1 MAFFCEAMQQTVPH
15 RSFEFVKIHQQPNPL
30 IVDWFSMNLN
40 LAHCRLPFS
49 INQLALGLMLIITAG
64 NANWVMGQTDK
75 VHESENAIGQFAIH
89 PELDV
94 ELFASEPMMANPTN
108 IDIDH
113 LGRVWVCEVIN
124 YRQFRNGDSKPR
136 EEGDRILILE
146 DTDGD
151 AKADSQTVFYQGRDI
166 DSVHGICILGDRVLV
181 SANDSVFYLI
191 DSDGDSKADRKE
203 VLFTGIG
210 GTQHDHGIHA
220 FVFGPDGKLYFNF
233 GNSGRQ
239 IKDKDGKQIIDKAGN
254 PVIANSRPYN
264 QGMIF
269 RCNLDGSDFE
279 TLAWNFR
286 NNWEVCIDSFG
297 SLWQSDNDDDGNR
310 ATRIN
315 FVMPFGNYGYTDQKT
330 GAGWRTQRTGMHPD
344 VPTRHW
350 YQNDPGIVPN
360 LLITGAG
367 SPTGICV
374 YEGDSLPQVFQN
386 QMIHCDAGP
395 NIVRAYPVEVSG
407 AGYSAS
413 IVNMID
419 GAEKNRWFRPSDV
432 CVAPDGSLI
441 VADWYDPG
449 VGGHRMQDVQ
459 RGRLFRVTA
468 KNAGAKYKSPA
479 VDFSTPESSAQALC
493 SPNLATRYLAWKALQ
508 DFGIRSV
515 AALETLWGQDNPRYR
530 ARALWALGKL
540 NIPKTQKLKYIE
552 SGLSDSNVDLQ
563 ITAIRL
569 AVLLQGQIAF
579 SDICDDINFKNASPA
594 LMRAVLIGMRQ
605 WMLDPS
611 PQEAERLVETWATIA
626 SMYRSPDRW
635 FLEAL
640 GIAAENHWDVC
651 LTKWRAN
658 SSGDPTASKEMR
670 DVLWRSR
677 GKTTMAE
684 LGEIIKHPSTS
695 ADQAKRYFRAIDFLN
710 SDDKSSVLAE
720 IAFGNADYENEKSNV
735 VLIESA
741 NRLTLDSLDENQVKK
756 LNQFI
761 EQKRGTPEF
770 ISLIRRFSV
779 KQFYADVLKISA
791 DSSNPQLA
799 ADAMKLLLD
808 KKQDTRVK
816 DLILHSPPE
825 TQQSLCDA
833 LANSRTKAGETILT
847 GIAKQRFFDLSLRNY
862 AIRKMGES
870 QSGAQTVL
878 AWITKKEKIDPGT
891 LPAIQATLHSA
902 RWNDI
907 RQKANELFP
916 IAATKN
922 SQPLPSMDQL
932 SKRKGDAARGQL
944 VFENAGT
951 CAKCHIVNG
960 KGIEVGPDLSEIGNK
975 LSKLALYESILFP
988 SAGIS
993 HNYENWMI
1001 QKSDGRSITGVLLGE
1016 TDLEIQIKDDKGIQ
1030 HNIPVD
1036 EVDARKRQQISL
1048 MPADLH
1054 KELTTDELVDLVE
1067 YLSTL
1072 KKKKTN

>member
-1 MAFFCEAMQQTVPH
+1 MNPYPPQPSI
-15 RSFEFVKIHQQPNPL
+15 SFL
-30 IVDWFSMNLN
+30 LT
-40 LAHCRLPFS
+40 RLF
-49 INQLALGLMLIITAG
+49 LGLMLIITVG
-64 NANWVMGQTDK
+64 NLSVALGQTDK
-75 VHESENAIGQFAIH
+75 VHVSENAISQFAIH

-94 ELFASEPMMANPTN
+94 ELFASEPMLANPTN

-136 EEGDRILILE
+136 EKGDRILILE

-151 AKADSQTVFYQGRDI
+151 ARADSQKVFYQGRDI
-166 DSVHGICILGDRVLV
+166 DSVHGICVLGDRVLV

-203 VLFTGIG
+203 VLFTGIS

-239 IKDKDGKQIIDKAGN
+239 IKDKAGNQIIDKAGN

-374 YEGDSLPQVFQN
+374 YEGDSLPPVFQN

-468 KNAGAKYKSPA
+468 KNAGGKYQSPA
-479 VDFSTPESSAQALC
+479 VDFSTPELSAQALG

-508 DFGIRSV
+508 EFGSKSV
-515 AALETLWGQDNPRYR
+515 SALEALWSQDNPRHR
-530 ARALWALGKL
+530 ARALWALGNL
-540 NIPKTQKLKYIE
+540 NIPKTQKIKYIKN
-552 SGLSDSNVDLQ
+552 GLGDANPDLQ
-563 ITAIRL
+563 ITAIRM
-569 AVLLQGQIAF
+569 AVLLQDQIAY
-579 SDICDDINFKNASPA
+579 SDIYDDIDFENANPA
-594 LMRAVLIGMRQ
+594 LLRAILVGMRQ
-605 WMLDPS
+605 WMLDPT
-611 PQEAERLVETWATIA
+611 PKEADELVETWATIA

-640 GIAAENHWDVC
+640 GIAAENHWDAC
-651 LTKWRAN
+651 LAKWRAN
-658 SSGDPTASKEMR
+658 FSGDPMASTEMK
-670 DVLWRSR
+670 DILWRSR
-677 GKTTMAE
+677 GKSTVAE
-684 LGEIIKHPSTS
+684 LGGIIKHPSTT
-695 ADQAKRYFRAIDFLN
+695 ADQTKRYFRALDFLN
-710 SDDKSSVLAE
+710 SDDKANVLAE
-720 IAFGNADYENEKSNV
+720 IAFSDVDYEIDKSNV
-735 VLIESA
+735 VLMESA
-741 NRLTLDSLDENQVKK
+741 NRLTVESLNKNQLKK
-756 LNQFI
+756 LNQLM
-761 EQKRGTPEF
+761 EQKRGTPDF
-770 ISLIRRFSV
+770 ISLVNRFSV
-779 KQFYADVLKISA
+779 EQFYSDVLKISA

-799 ADAMKLLLD
+799 ADAMKLLLN
-808 KKQDTRVK
+808 KKQGTQVK
-816 DLILHSPPE
+816 DLILRSSPE
-825 TQQSLCDA
+825 TQQNLCDA
-833 LANSRTKAGETILT
+833 LANSGTNPGGAILN
-847 GIAKQRFFDLSLRNY
+847 GIAKQSSLELPLRNY
-862 AIRKMGES
+862 AIKKMGES
-870 QSGAQTVL
+870 QSGARTVL
-878 AWITKKEKIDPGT
+878 SWITKKEKIDPGT
-891 LPAIQATLHSA
+891 LPAIQATLHGA

-922 SQPLPSMDQL
+922 SKPLPSMDQL
-932 SKRKGDAARGQL
+932 SKRKGDAAKGKL

-951 CAKCHIVNG
+951 CAKCHLVNG

-975 LSKLALYESILFP
+975 LSKTALYESILFP

-1016 TDLEIQIKDDKGIQ
+1016 TDAEIQIKDDKGIQ
-1030 HNIPVD
+1030 HNISVD
-1036 EVDARKRQQISL
+1036 EIDARKRQQVSL

-1054 KELTTDELVDLVE
+1054 KELTTGELVDLVE

-1072 KKKKTN
+1072 KKKKN

>member
-1 MAFFCEAMQQTVPH
+1 MNPYPPQPSK
-15 RSFEFVKIHQQPNPL
+15 SFL
-30 IVDWFSMNLN
+30 LN
-40 LAHCRLPFS
+40 RLS
-49 INQLALGLMLIITAG
+49 LGLMLILTVG
-64 NANWVMGQTDK
+64 NLSVALGQADK
-75 VHESENAIGQFAIH
+75 VHESENAISQFGIH

-136 EEGDRILILE
+136 EKGDRILILE

-151 AKADSQTVFYQGRDI
+151 AKADSQKVFYQGRDI
-166 DSVHGICILGDRVLV
+166 DSVHGICVLGDRVLV

-239 IKDKDGKQIIDKAGN
+239 IKDKAGKQIIDKAGN

-315 FVMPFGNYGYTDQKT
+315 FVMPFGNYGYTDQRT

-374 YEGDSLPQVFQN
+374 YEGDSLPPVFQN

-395 NIVRAYPVEVSG
+395 NIVRAYPVKVSG

-413 IVNMID
+413 IVNMMD

-468 KNAGAKYKSPA
+468 KNAGGKYQSPA
-479 VDFSTPESSAQALC
+479 VDFSTPELSAQALG

-508 DFGIRSV
+508 GFGSKSV
-515 AALETLWGQDNPRYR
+515 PALEALWSKGNPRHR
-530 ARALWALGKL
+530 ARALWALGNL
-540 NIPKTQKLKYIE
+540 NIPKTQKIKYIKN
-552 SGLSDSNVDLQ
+552 GLSDANPDLQ
-563 ITAIRL
+563 ITAIRM
-569 AVLLQGQIAF
+569 AVLLQDQVAY
-579 SDICDDINFKNASPA
+579 SDIYDDIDFENANPA
-594 LMRAVLIGMRQ
+594 LLRAILVGMRQ
-605 WMLDPS
+605 WMLDPT
-611 PQEAERLVETWATIA
+611 PKEADQLVETWATIA

-640 GIAAENHWDVC
+640 GIAAENHWDAC
-651 LTKWRAN
+651 LAKWRAN
-658 SSGDPTASKEMR
+658 FSGDPMASTEMK
-670 DVLWRSR
+670 DILWRSR
-677 GKTTMAE
+677 GKSTVAE
-684 LGEIIKHPSTS
+684 LGGIIKHPSTT
-695 ADQAKRYFRAIDFLN
+695 ADQTKRYFRALDFLN
-710 SDDKSSVLAE
+710 SDDKANVLAE
-720 IAFGNADYENEKSNV
+720 IAFSDVDYEIDKSNV
-735 VLIESA
+735 VLMESA
-741 NRLTLDSLDENQVKK
+741 NRLTVDSLNKNQLKK
-756 LNQFI
+756 LNQLI
-761 EQKRGTPEF
+761 EQKRGTPDF
-770 ISLIRRFSV
+770 ISLVNRFSV
-779 KQFYADVLKISA
+779 EQFYSDVLKISA

-799 ADAMKLLLD
+799 ADAMKLLLN
-808 KKQDTRVK
+808 KEQGTQVK
-816 DLILHSPPE
+816 ELILHSSPE
-825 TQQSLCDA
+825 TQQNLCDA
-833 LANSRTKAGETILT
+833 LANSGTNPGGAILN
-847 GIAKQRFFDLSLRNY
+847 GLAKQSSLELPLRNY
-862 AIRKMGES
+862 AIKKMGES
-870 QSGAQTVL
+870 QSGARTVL
-878 AWITKKEKIDPGT
+878 SWITKKEKIDPGT
-891 LPAIQATLHSA
+891 LPAIQATLHGA

-922 SQPLPSMDQL
+922 SKPLPSMDQL
-932 SKRKGDAARGQL
+932 SKRKGDADKGKL
-944 VFENAGT
+944 VFDNAGT
-951 CAKCHIVNG
+951 CAKCHLVNG

-975 LSKLALYESILFP
+975 LSKIALYESILFP

-1016 TDLEIQIKDDKGIQ
+1016 TDAEIQIKDDKGIQ
-1030 HNIPVD
+1030 HNISVD
-1036 EVDARKRQQISL
+1036 EIDARKRQQVSL

-1054 KELTTDELVDLVE
+1054 KELTTGELVDLVE

-1072 KKKKTN
+1072 KKKKN

>member
-1 MAFFCEAMQQTVPH
+1 M
-15 RSFEFVKIHQQPNPL
+15 NPSL
-30 IVDWFSMNLN
+30 LN
-40 LAHCRLPFS
+40 YRLQFTNGGLS
-49 INQLALGLMLIITAG
+49 LGLILFITLG
-64 NANWVMGQTDK
+64 YLSVTFGQTDK
-75 VHESENAIGQFAIH
+75 VHESQNAIEQFDIH

-166 DSVHGICILGDRVLV
+166 DSVHGICVLGDRVLV
-181 SANDSVFYLI
+181 SANDAVFYLI

-203 VLFTGIG
+203 ILFTGIG
-210 GTQHDHGIHA
+210 GKQHDHGIHA

-233 GNSGRQ
+233 GNNGRQ

-330 GAGWRTQRTGMHPD
+330 GAGWKTQRTGMHPD

-350 YQNDPGIVPN
+350 YQNDPGVVPN

-374 YEGDSLPQVFQN
+374 YEGDSLPQIFQN

-413 IVNMID
+413 VVNMID
-419 GAEKNRWFRPSDV
+419 GAQKNQWFRPSDV

-459 RGRLFRVTA
+459 RGRLFRVTT
-468 KNAGAKYKSPA
+468 KGDGGNYKSPP
-479 VDFSTPESSAQALC
+479 VDFSSPASSAQALG

-508 DFGIRSV
+508 EFGSQSIP
-515 AALETLWGQDNPRYR
+515 ALEALWNQDNPRHR
-530 ARALWALGKL
+530 ARALWALGNL
-540 NIPKTQKLKYIE
+540 NIPKTQKIKYIQA
-552 SGLSDSNVDLQ
+552 GLSDPNIDLQ
-563 ITAIRL
+563 ITSIRL
-569 AVLLQGQIAF
+569 AVLLQDQLSY
-579 SDICDDINFKNASPA
+579 SDIRDQIDLENADPA
-594 LMRAVLIGMRQ
+594 LLRAILIAMRQ
-605 WMLDPS
+605 WMLDPQ
-611 PQEAERLVETWATIA
+611 PKEADQLVEMWATIA
-626 SMYRSPDRW
+626 SMYRAPDRW

-640 GIAAENHWDVC
+640 GIAADNHWDAC
-651 LTKWRAN
+651 LAKWQA
-658 SSGDPTASKEMR
+658 SFSGDPMASEEMK
-670 DVLWRSR
+670 DILWRSR
-677 GKTTMAE
+677 GKTSVAA
-684 LGEIIKHPSTS
+684 LGKIIEHPSTT
-695 ADQAKRYFRAIDFLN
+695 AEQTARYFRALDFLT
-710 SDDKSSVLAE
+710 SDDKSNILAE
-720 IAFGNADYENEKSNV
+720 IAFGDRDYEAAKSKV
-735 VLIESA
+735 VLMESA
-741 NRLTLDSLDENQVKK
+741 NRLTLKSLNENQLEK
-756 LNQFI
+756 LNQLI
-761 EQKRGTPEF
+761 EQARGTPEF
-770 ISLIRRFSV
+770 VSLIDRFSA
-779 KQFYADVLKISA
+779 KQFYSDVLKISA

-799 ADAMKLLLD
+799 ADAMKLLLR

-833 LANSRTKAGETILT
+833 LANSGTNEGGVILN

-862 AIRKMGES
+862 AIKKMGES
-870 QSGAQTVL
+870 QSGARTVL
-878 AWITKKEKIDPGT
+878 SWITKKEKIDPGT
-891 LPAIQATLHSA
+891 LPAIQATLHGA

-907 RQKANELFP
+907 RKKANELFP

-922 SQPLPSMDQL
+922 NQPLPSMDQL
-932 SKRKGDAARGQL
+932 NKRKGNTANGQII
-944 VFENAGT
+944 FEQAGT

-1016 TDLEIQIKDDKGIQ
+1016 TATEIQIKDEKGIQ
-1030 HNIPVD
+1030 HIIKSD
-1036 EVDARKRQQISL
+1036 EIDARKRLQISL

-1054 KELTTDELVDLVE
+1054 KELTTEELVDLVK

-1072 KKKKTN
+1072 KKKNN

>member
-1 MAFFCEAMQQTVPH
+1 MNPYPPQPSK
-15 RSFEFVKIHQQPNPL
+15 SFL
-30 IVDWFSMNLN
+30 LN
-40 LAHCRLPFS
+40 RLS
-49 INQLALGLMLIITAG
+49 LGLMLILTVG
-64 NANWVMGQTDK
+64 NLSVALGQADK
-75 VHESENAIGQFAIH
+75 VHESENAISQFGIH

-136 EEGDRILILE
+136 EKGDRILILE

-151 AKADSQTVFYQGRDI
+151 AKADSQKVFYQGRDI
-166 DSVHGICILGDRVLV
+166 DSVHGICVLGDRVLV

-239 IKDKDGKQIIDKAGN
+239 IKDKAGKQIIDKAGN

-315 FVMPFGNYGYTDQKT
+315 FVMPFGNYGYTDQRT

-374 YEGDSLPQVFQN
+374 YEGDSLPPVFQN

-395 NIVRAYPVEVSG
+395 NIVRAYPVKVSG

-413 IVNMID
+413 IVNMMD

-468 KNAGAKYKSPA
+468 KNAGGKYQSPA
-479 VDFSTPESSAQALC
+479 VDFSTPELSAQALG

-508 DFGIRSV
+508 GFGSKSV
-515 AALETLWGQDNPRYR
+515 PALEALWSKGNPRHR
-530 ARALWALGKL
+530 ARALWALGNL
-540 NIPKTQKLKYIE
+540 NIPKTQKIKYIKN
-552 SGLSDSNVDLQ
+552 GLSDANPDLQ
-563 ITAIRL
+563 ITAIRM
-569 AVLLQGQIAF
+569 AVLLQDQVAY
-579 SDICDDINFKNASPA
+579 SDIYDDIDFENANPA
-594 LMRAVLIGMRQ
+594 LLRAILVGMRQ
-605 WMLDPS
+605 WMLDPT
-611 PQEAERLVETWATIA
+611 PKEADQLVETWATIA

-640 GIAAENHWDVC
+640 GIAAENHWDAC
-651 LTKWRAN
+651 LAKWRAN
-658 SSGDPTASKEMR
+658 FSGDPMASTEMK
-670 DVLWRSR
+670 DILWRSR
-677 GKTTMAE
+677 GKSTVAE
-684 LGEIIKHPSTS
+684 LGGIIKHPSTT
-695 ADQAKRYFRAIDFLN
+695 ADQTKRYFRALDFLN
-710 SDDKSSVLAE
+710 SDDKANVLAE
-720 IAFGNADYENEKSNV
+720 IAFSDVDYEIDKSNV
-735 VLIESA
+735 VLMESA
-741 NRLTLDSLDENQVKK
+741 NRLTVESLNKNQLQK
-756 LNQFI
+756 LNQLI
-761 EQKRGTPEF
+761 EQKRGTPDF
-770 ISLIRRFSV
+770 ISLVNRFSV
-779 KQFYADVLKISA
+779 EQFYSDVLKISA

-799 ADAMKLLLD
+799 ADAMKLLLN
-808 KKQDTRVK
+808 KEQGTQVK
-816 DLILHSPPE
+816 ELILHSSPE
-825 TQQSLCDA
+825 TQQNLCDA
-833 LANSRTKAGETILT
+833 LANSGTNPGGAILN
-847 GIAKQRFFDLSLRNY
+847 GLAKQSSLELPLRNY
-862 AIRKMGES
+862 AIKKMGES
-870 QSGAQTVL
+870 QSGARTVL
-878 AWITKKEKIDPGT
+878 SWITKKEKIDPGT
-891 LPAIQATLHSA
+891 LPAIQATLHGA

-922 SQPLPSMDQL
+922 SKPLPSMDQL
-932 SKRKGDAARGQL
+932 SKRKGDAAKGKL
-944 VFENAGT
+944 VFDNAGT
-951 CAKCHIVNG
+951 CAKCHLVNG

-975 LSKLALYESILFP
+975 LSKIALYESILFP

-1016 TDLEIQIKDDKGIQ
+1016 TDAEIQIKDDKGIQ
-1030 HNIPVD
+1030 HNISVD
-1036 EVDARKRQQISL
+1036 EIDARKRQQVSL

-1054 KELTTDELVDLVE
+1054 KELTTGELVDLVE

-1072 KKKKTN
+1072 KKKKN

>member
-1 MAFFCEAMQQTVPH
+1 MNPYPPQLNI
-15 RSFEFVKIHQQPNPL
+15 SFL
-30 IVDWFSMNLN
+30 LN
-40 LAHCRLPFS
+40 RLF
-49 INQLALGLMLIITAG
+49 LGLMLIITVG
-64 NANWVMGQTDK
+64 NLSVALGQTDK
-75 VHESENAIGQFAIH
+75 VHVSENAISQFAIH

-151 AKADSQTVFYQGRDI
+151 AKADSQKVFYQGRDI
-166 DSVHGICILGDRVLV
+166 DSVHGICVLGDRVLV

-203 VLFTGIG
+203 VLFTGIS

-239 IKDKDGKQIIDKAGN
+239 IKDKAGKQIIDKAGN

-269 RCNLDGSDFE
+269 RCNVDGSDFE

-374 YEGDSLPQVFQN
+374 YEGGSLPPVFQN

-468 KNAGAKYKSPA
+468 KNAGGKYKSPA
-479 VDFSTPESSAQALC
+479 VDFSTPELSAQALG

-508 DFGIRSV
+508 GFGSKSV
-515 AALETLWGQDNPRYR
+515 PALEALWSQDNPRHR
-530 ARALWALGKL
+530 ARALWALGNL
-540 NIPKTQKLKYIE
+540 NIPKAQKIQYIKN
-552 SGLSDSNVDLQ
+552 GLGDANPDLQ
-563 ITAIRL
+563 ITAIRM
-569 AVLLQGQIAF
+569 AVLLQDQIAY
-579 SDICDDINFKNASPA
+579 SDIYDDIDFENANPA
-594 LMRAVLIGMRQ
+594 LLRAILVGMRQ
-605 WMLDPS
+605 WMLDPT
-611 PQEAERLVETWATIA
+611 PKEADELVETWATIA

-640 GIAAENHWDVC
+640 GIAAENHWDAC
-651 LTKWRAN
+651 LAKWRAN
-658 SSGDPTASKEMR
+658 FSGDAMASTEMQ
-670 DVLWRSR
+670 DILWRSR
-677 GKTTMAE
+677 GKSTVAE
-684 LGEIIKHPSTS
+684 LGGIIKHPSTT
-695 ADQAKRYFRAIDFLN
+695 ADQTKRYFRALDFLN
-710 SDDKSSVLAE
+710 SDDKANVLAE
-720 IAFGNADYENEKSNV
+720 IAFSDIDYEVDKSNV
-735 VLIESA
+735 VLMESA
-741 NRLTLDSLDENQVKK
+741 NRLTADSLNKNQLKK
-756 LNQFI
+756 LNQLI
-761 EQKRGTPEF
+761 EQKRGTPDF
-770 ISLIRRFSV
+770 ISLVNRFSME
-779 KQFYADVLKISA
+779 QFYSDVLKISA

-799 ADAMKLLLD
+799 ADAMKLLLN
-808 KKQDTRVK
+808 KKQGTQVK
-816 DLILHSPPE
+816 DLILHSSPE
-825 TQQSLCDA
+825 TQQNLCDA
-833 LANSRTKAGETILT
+833 LANSGTNPGGAILN
-847 GIAKQRFFDLSLRNY
+847 GLAKQSSLELPLRNY
-862 AIRKMGES
+862 AIKKMGES
-870 QSGAQTVL
+870 QSGARTVL
-878 AWITKKEKIDPGT
+878 SWIAKKEKIDPGT
-891 LPAIQATLHSA
+891 LPAIQATLHGA

-922 SQPLPSMDQL
+922 SKPLPSMDQL
-932 SKRKGDAARGQL
+932 SKRKGDAAKGKL

-951 CAKCHIVNG
+951 CAKCHLVNG

-975 LSKLALYESILFP
+975 LSKTALYESILFP

-1016 TDLEIQIKDDKGIQ
+1016 TDAEIQIKDDKGIQ

-1036 EVDARKRQQISL
+1036 EIDARKRQQVSL

-1054 KELTTDELVDLVE
+1054 KELTTGELVDLVE

-1072 KKKKTN
+1072 KKKKN

>member
-1 MAFFCEAMQQTVPH
+1 MNPYPPQPSI
-15 RSFEFVKIHQQPNPL
+15 SFL
-30 IVDWFSMNLN
+30 LT
-40 LAHCRLPFS
+40 RLF
-49 INQLALGLMLIITAG
+49 LGLMLIITVG
-64 NANWVMGQTDK
+64 NLSVALGQTDK
-75 VHESENAIGQFAIH
+75 VHVSENAISQFAIH

-151 AKADSQTVFYQGRDI
+151 AKADSQKVFYQGRDI
-166 DSVHGICILGDRVLV
+166 DSVHGICVLGDRVLV

-203 VLFTGIG
+203 VLFTGIS

-239 IKDKDGKQIIDKAGN
+239 IKDKAGKQIIDKAGN

-315 FVMPFGNYGYTDQKT
+315 FVMPFGNYGYTDQRT

-374 YEGDSLPQVFQN
+374 YEGDSLPPVFQN

-468 KNAGAKYKSPA
+468 KNAGGKYQSPA
-479 VDFSTPESSAQALC
+479 VDFSTPELSAQALG

-508 DFGIRSV
+508 EFGSKSV
-515 AALETLWGQDNPRYR
+515 SALEALWSQDNPRHR
-530 ARALWALGKL
+530 ARALWALGNL
-540 NIPKTQKLKYIE
+540 NIPKAQKIKYIKN
-552 SGLSDSNVDLQ
+552 GLGDANPDLQ
-563 ITAIRL
+563 ITAIRM
-569 AVLLQGQIAF
+569 AVLLQDQIAY
-579 SDICDDINFKNASPA
+579 SDIYDDIDFENANPA
-594 LMRAVLIGMRQ
+594 LLRAILVGMRQ
-605 WMLDPS
+605 WMLEPT
-611 PQEAERLVETWATIA
+611 PQEADQLVETWATIA

-640 GIAAENHWDVC
+640 GIAAENHWDAC
-651 LTKWRAN
+651 LAKWRAN
-658 SSGDPTASKEMR
+658 FSGDPMASTEMK
-670 DVLWRSR
+670 DILWRSR
-677 GKTTMAE
+677 GKSTVAE
-684 LGEIIKHPSTS
+684 LGGIIKHPSTT
-695 ADQAKRYFRAIDFLN
+695 ADQTKRYFRALDFLN
-710 SDDKSSVLAE
+710 SDDKANILAE
-720 IAFGNADYENEKSNV
+720 IAFSDVDYEIDKSNV
-735 VLIESA
+735 VLMESA
-741 NRLTLDSLDENQVKK
+741 NRLTVESLNKNQLKK
-756 LNQFI
+756 LNQLI
-761 EQKRGTPEF
+761 EQKRGTPDF
-770 ISLIRRFSV
+770 ISLVNRFSV
-779 KQFYADVLKISA
+779 EQFYSDVLKISA

-799 ADAMKLLLD
+799 ADAMKLLLN
-808 KKQDTRVK
+808 KKQGTQVK
-816 DLILHSPPE
+816 DLILRSSPE
-825 TQQSLCDA
+825 TQQNLCDA
-833 LANSRTKAGETILT
+833 LANSGTNPGGAILN
-847 GIAKQRFFDLSLRNY
+847 GIAKQSSLELPLRNY
-862 AIRKMGES
+862 AIKKMGES
-870 QSGAQTVL
+870 QSGARTVL
-878 AWITKKEKIDPGT
+878 SWITKKEKIDPGT
-891 LPAIQATLHSA
+891 LPAIQATLHGA

-922 SQPLPSMDQL
+922 SKPLPSMDQL
-932 SKRKGDAARGQL
+932 SKRKGDAAKGKL

-951 CAKCHIVNG
+951 CAKCHLVNG

-975 LSKLALYESILFP
+975 LSKTALYESILFP

-1016 TDLEIQIKDDKGIQ
+1016 TDAEIQIKDDKGIQ
-1030 HNIPVD
+1030 HNISVD
-1036 EVDARKRQQISL
+1036 EIDARKRQQVSL

-1054 KELTTDELVDLVE
+1054 KELTTGELVDLVE

-1072 KKKKTN
+1072 KKKKN

>member
-1 MAFFCEAMQQTVPH
+1 MNPYPPQPSI
-15 RSFEFVKIHQQPNPL
+15 SFL
-30 IVDWFSMNLN
+30 LN
-40 LAHCRLPFS
+40 RLS
-49 INQLALGLMLIITAG
+49 LGLMLILTVG
-64 NANWVMGQTDK
+64 NLSVALGQADK
-75 VHESENAIGQFAIH
+75 VHESENAISQFGIH

-136 EEGDRILILE
+136 EKGDRILILE

-151 AKADSQTVFYQGRDI
+151 AKADSQKVFYQGRDI
-166 DSVHGICILGDRVLV
+166 DSVHGICVLGDRVLV

-239 IKDKDGKQIIDKAGN
+239 IKDKAGKQIIDKAGN

-315 FVMPFGNYGYTDQKT
+315 FVMPFGNYGYTDQRT

-374 YEGDSLPQVFQN
+374 YEGDSLPPVFQN

-395 NIVRAYPVEVSG
+395 NIVRAYPVKVSG

-413 IVNMID
+413 IVNMMD

-468 KNAGAKYKSPA
+468 KNAGGKYQSPA
-479 VDFSTPESSAQALC
+479 VDFSTPELSAQALG

-508 DFGIRSV
+508 GFGSKSV
-515 AALETLWGQDNPRYR
+515 PALEALWSKGNPRHR
-530 ARALWALGKL
+530 ARALWALGNL
-540 NIPKTQKLKYIE
+540 NIPKTQKIKYIKN
-552 SGLSDSNVDLQ
+552 GLSDANPDLQ
-563 ITAIRL
+563 ITAIRM
-569 AVLLQGQIAF
+569 AVLLQDQVAY
-579 SDICDDINFKNASPA
+579 SDIYDDIDFENANPA
-594 LMRAVLIGMRQ
+594 LLRAILVGMRQ
-605 WMLDPS
+605 WMLDPT
-611 PQEAERLVETWATIA
+611 PKEADQLVETWATIA

-640 GIAAENHWDVC
+640 GIAAENHWDAC
-651 LTKWRAN
+651 LAKWRAN
-658 SSGDPTASKEMR
+658 FSGDPMASTEMK
-670 DVLWRSR
+670 DILWRSR
-677 GKTTMAE
+677 GKSTVAE
-684 LGEIIKHPSTS
+684 LGGIIKHPSTT
-695 ADQAKRYFRAIDFLN
+695 ADQTKRYFRALDFLN
-710 SDDKSSVLAE
+710 SYDKANVLAE
-720 IAFGNADYENEKSNV
+720 IAFSDVDYEIDKSNV
-735 VLIESA
+735 VLMESA
-741 NRLTLDSLDENQVKK
+741 NRLTVDSLNTNQLKK
-756 LNQFI
+756 LNQLI
-761 EQKRGTPEF
+761 EQKRGTPDF
-770 ISLIRRFSV
+770 ISLVNRFSV
-779 KQFYADVLKISA
+779 EQFYSDVLKISA

-799 ADAMKLLLD
+799 ADAMKLLLN
-808 KKQDTRVK
+808 KEQGTQVK
-816 DLILHSPPE
+816 ELILHSSPE
-825 TQQSLCDA
+825 TQQNLCDA
-833 LANSRTKAGETILT
+833 LANSGTNPGGAILN
-847 GIAKQRFFDLSLRNY
+847 GLAKQSSLELPLRNY
-862 AIRKMGES
+862 AIKKMGES
-870 QSGAQTVL
+870 QSGARTVL
-878 AWITKKEKIDPGT
+878 SWITKKEKIDPGT
-891 LPAIQATLHSA
+891 LPAIQATLHGA

-922 SQPLPSMDQL
+922 SKPLPSMDQL
-932 SKRKGDAARGQL
+932 SKRKGDAAKGKL

-951 CAKCHIVNG
+951 CAKCHLVNG

-975 LSKLALYESILFP
+975 LSKIALYESILFP

-1016 TDLEIQIKDDKGIQ
+1016 TDAEIQIKDDKGIQ
-1030 HNIPVD
+1030 HNISVD
-1036 EVDARKRQQISL
+1036 EIDARKRQQVSL

-1054 KELTTDELVDLVE
+1054 KELTTGELVDLVE

-1072 KKKKTN
+1072 KKKKN

>member
-1 MAFFCEAMQQTVPH
+1 MNPYPPQPSI
-15 RSFEFVKIHQQPNPL
+15 SFL
-30 IVDWFSMNLN
+30 LT
-40 LAHCRLPFS
+40 RLF
-49 INQLALGLMLIITAG
+49 LGLMLIITVG
-64 NANWVMGQTDK
+64 NLSVALGQTDK
-75 VHESENAIGQFAIH
+75 VHVSENAISQFAIH

-151 AKADSQTVFYQGRDI
+151 AKADSQKVFYQGRDI
-166 DSVHGICILGDRVLV
+166 DSVHGICVLGDRVLV

-203 VLFTGIG
+203 VLFTGIS

-239 IKDKDGKQIIDKAGN
+239 IKDKAGKQIIDKAGN

-315 FVMPFGNYGYTDQKT
+315 FVMPFGNYGYTDQRT

-374 YEGDSLPQVFQN
+374 YEGDSLPPVFQN

-468 KNAGAKYKSPA
+468 KNAGGKYQSPA
-479 VDFSTPESSAQALC
+479 VDFSTPELSAQALG

-508 DFGIRSV
+508 EFGSKSV
-515 AALETLWGQDNPRYR
+515 SALEALWSQDNPRHR
-530 ARALWALGKL
+530 ARALWALGNL
-540 NIPKTQKLKYIE
+540 NIPKAQKIKYIKN
-552 SGLSDSNVDLQ
+552 GLGDANPDLQ
-563 ITAIRL
+563 ITAIRM
-569 AVLLQGQIAF
+569 AVLLQDQIAY
-579 SDICDDINFKNASPA
+579 SDIYDDIDFENANPA
-594 LMRAVLIGMRQ
+594 LLRAILVGMRQ
-605 WMLDPS
+605 WMLDPT
-611 PQEAERLVETWATIA
+611 PKEADQLVETWATIA

-640 GIAAENHWDVC
+640 GIAAENHWDAC
-651 LTKWRAN
+651 LAKWRAN
-658 SSGDPTASKEMR
+658 FSGDPMASTEMK
-670 DVLWRSR
+670 DILWRSR
-677 GKTTMAE
+677 GKSTVAE
-684 LGEIIKHPSTS
+684 LGGIIKHPSTT
-695 ADQAKRYFRAIDFLN
+695 ADQTKRYFRALDFLN
-710 SDDKSSVLAE
+710 SDDKANILAE
-720 IAFGNADYENEKSNV
+720 IAFSDVDYEIDKSNV
-735 VLIESA
+735 VLMESA
-741 NRLTLDSLDENQVKK
+741 NRLTVESLNKNQLKK
-756 LNQFI
+756 LNQLI
-761 EQKRGTPEF
+761 EQKRGTPDF
-770 ISLIRRFSV
+770 ISLVNRFSV
-779 KQFYADVLKISA
+779 EQFYSDVLKISA

-799 ADAMKLLLD
+799 ADAMKLLLN
-808 KKQDTRVK
+808 KKQGTQVK
-816 DLILHSPPE
+816 DLILRSSPE
-825 TQQSLCDA
+825 TQQNLCDA
-833 LANSRTKAGETILT
+833 LANSGTNPGGAILN
-847 GIAKQRFFDLSLRNY
+847 GIAKQSSLELPLRNY
-862 AIRKMGES
+862 AIKKMGES
-870 QSGAQTVL
+870 QSGARTVL
-878 AWITKKEKIDPGT
+878 SWITKKEKIDPGT
-891 LPAIQATLHSA
+891 LPAIQATLHGA

-922 SQPLPSMDQL
+922 SKPLPSMDQL
-932 SKRKGDAARGQL
+932 SKRKGDAAKGKL

-951 CAKCHIVNG
+951 CAKCHLVNG

-975 LSKLALYESILFP
+975 LSKTALYESILFP

-1016 TDLEIQIKDDKGIQ
+1016 TDAEIQIKDDKGIQ
-1030 HNIPVD
+1030 HNISVD
-1036 EVDARKRQQISL
+1036 EIDARKRQQVSL
-1048 MPADLH
+1048 MPTDLH
-1054 KELTTDELVDLVE
+1054 KELTTGELVDLVE

-1072 KKKKTN
+1072 KKKKN

>member
-1 MAFFCEAMQQTVPH
+1 MLT
-15 RSFEFVKIHQQPNPL
+15 
-30 IVDWFSMNLN
+30 
-40 LAHCRLPFS
+40 RLF
-49 INQLALGLMLIITAG
+49 LGLMLIITVG
-64 NANWVMGQTDK
+64 NLSVALGQTDK
-75 VHESENAIGQFAIH
+75 VHVSENAISQFAIH

-151 AKADSQTVFYQGRDI
+151 AKADSQKVFYQGRDI
-166 DSVHGICILGDRVLV
+166 DSVHGICVLGDRVLV

-203 VLFTGIG
+203 VLFTGIS

-239 IKDKDGKQIIDKAGN
+239 IKDKAGNQIIDKAGN

-374 YEGDSLPQVFQN
+374 YEGDSLPPVFQN

-468 KNAGAKYKSPA
+468 KNAGGKYQSPT
-479 VDFSTPESSAQALC
+479 VDFSTPELSAQALG

-508 DFGIRSV
+508 EFGSKSV
-515 AALETLWGQDNPRYR
+515 SALEALWSQDNPRHR
-530 ARALWALGKL
+530 ARALWALGNL
-540 NIPKTQKLKYIE
+540 NIPKTQKIKYIKN
-552 SGLSDSNVDLQ
+552 GLGDANPDLQ
-563 ITAIRL
+563 ITAIRM
-569 AVLLQGQIAF
+569 AVLLQDQIAY
-579 SDICDDINFKNASPA
+579 SDIYDDIDFENANPA
-594 LMRAVLIGMRQ
+594 LLRAILVGMRQ
-605 WMLDPS
+605 WMLDPT
-611 PQEAERLVETWATIA
+611 PKEADELVETWATIA

-640 GIAAENHWDVC
+640 GIAAENHWDAC
-651 LTKWRAN
+651 LAKWRAN
-658 SSGDPTASKEMR
+658 FSGDPMASTEMK
-670 DVLWRSR
+670 DILWRSR
-677 GKTTMAE
+677 GKSTVAE
-684 LGEIIKHPSTS
+684 LGGIIKHPSTT
-695 ADQAKRYFRAIDFLN
+695 ADQTKRYFRALDFLN
-710 SDDKSSVLAE
+710 SDDKANILAE
-720 IAFGNADYENEKSNV
+720 IAFSDVDYEIDKSNV
-735 VLIESA
+735 VLMESA
-741 NRLTLDSLDENQVKK
+741 NRLTVESLNKNQLKK
-756 LNQFI
+756 LNQLI
-761 EQKRGTPEF
+761 EQKRGTPDF
-770 ISLIRRFSV
+770 ISLVNRFSV
-779 KQFYADVLKISA
+779 EQFYSDVLKISA

-799 ADAMKLLLD
+799 ADAMKLLLN
-808 KKQDTRVK
+808 KKQGTQVK
-816 DLILHSPPE
+816 DLILHSSPE
-825 TQQSLCDA
+825 TQQNLCDA
-833 LANSRTKAGETILT
+833 LANSGTNPGGAILN
-847 GIAKQRFFDLSLRNY
+847 GIAKQSSLELPLRNY
-862 AIRKMGES
+862 AIKKMGES
-870 QSGAQTVL
+870 QSGARTVL
-878 AWITKKEKIDPGT
+878 SWITKKEKIDPGT
-891 LPAIQATLHSA
+891 LPAIQATLHGA

-922 SQPLPSMDQL
+922 SKPLPSMDQL
-932 SKRKGDAARGQL
+932 SKRKGDAAKGKL

-951 CAKCHIVNG
+951 CAKCHLVNG

-975 LSKLALYESILFP
+975 LSKTALYESILFP

-1016 TDLEIQIKDDKGIQ
+1016 TDAEIQIKDDKGIQ
-1030 HNIPVD
+1030 HNISVD
-1036 EVDARKRQQISL
+1036 EIDARKRQQVSL

-1054 KELTTDELVDLVE
+1054 KELTTGELVDLVE

-1072 KKKKTN
+1072 KKKKN

>member
-1 MAFFCEAMQQTVPH
+1 M
-15 RSFEFVKIHQQPNPL
+15 NPSL
-30 IVDWFSMNLN
+30 SHYSM
-40 LAHCRLPFS
+40 PFS
-49 INQLALGLMLIITAG
+49 INRLFFGLMLFIAIG
-64 NANWVMGQTDK
+64 NQNHALGQTDK
-75 VHESENAIGQFAIH
+75 IHESQNAIEQFAIH

-146 DTDGD
+146 DTNGD

-166 DSVHGICILGDRVLV
+166 DSVHGICVLGDRVLV

-203 VLFTGIG
+203 ILFTGISG
-210 GTQHDHGIHA
+210 KQHDHGIHA

-239 IKDKDGKQIIDKAGN
+239 IKDKDGKQIIDKVGN
-254 PVIANSRPYN
+254 PVVANSRPYN

-374 YEGDSLPQVFQN
+374 YEGDSLPEVFQN

-395 NIVRAYPVEVSG
+395 NIVRAYPVKVSG

-468 KNAGAKYKSPA
+468 KNAGGKYQSPA
-479 VDFSTPESSAQALC
+479 VDFSTPELSAQALC
-493 SPNLATRYLAWKALQ
+493 SPNLATRYLAWVALQ
-508 DFGIRSV
+508 KFGSQSV
-515 AALETLWGQDNPRYR
+515 PALEALWSQGNPRHR
-530 ARALWALGKL
+530 ARALWALGNL
-540 NIPKTQKLKYIE
+540 NVPKVQKLKYIQT
-552 SGLSDSNVDLQ
+552 GLSDSNVDLQ

-569 AVLLQGQIAF
+569 AVLLQDQIAY
-579 SDICDDINFKNASPA
+579 SDICDDIDLENANPA
-594 LMRAVLIGMRQ
+594 LLRAILIGMRQ
-605 WMLDPS
+605 WMLAPS
-611 PQEAERLVETWATIA
+611 AKDSENLVETWATIA

-640 GIAAENHWDVC
+640 GIAADNHWDAC
-651 LTKWRAN
+651 LAKWQA
-658 SSGDPTASKEMR
+658 SFSGDPMASEEMK
-670 DVLWRSR
+670 DILWRSR
-677 GKTTMAE
+677 GKNSVAALGKIIEHPTTT
-684 LGEIIKHPSTS
+684 GEQT
-695 ADQAKRYFRAIDFLN
+695 ARYFRALDFLT

-720 IAFGNADYENEKSNV
+720 LAFGDRDYEIEKSNV
-735 VLIESA
+735 VLMESA
-741 NRLTLDSLDENQVKK
+741 NRLTLDSLNEKQLKK
-756 LNQFI
+756 LNQLI

-770 ISLIRRFSV
+770 ISLIGRFSA
-779 KQFYADVLKISA
+779 KQFYSDVLKISA

-799 ADAMKLLLD
+799 ADAMKLLLR

-825 TQQSLCDA
+825 TQQNLCDA
-833 LANSRTKAGETILT
+833 LANSGTNEGGAILN
-847 GIAKQRFFDLSLRNY
+847 GIAKQRFFDLSMRNY
-862 AIRKMGES
+862 AIKKMGES
-870 QSGAQTVL
+870 QSGARTIL
-878 AWITKKEKIDPGT
+878 SWITKKEKIDPGT
-891 LPAIQATLHSA
+891 LPAIQATLHGA

-922 SQPLPSMDQL
+922 SPPLPSMDQL

-1016 TDLEIQIKDDKGIQ
+1016 TDTEVQIKDDKGIQ

-1036 EVDARKRQQISL
+1036 EIDARKRQQISL

-1054 KELTTDELVDLVE
+1054 KELTTDELIDLVE

-1072 KKKKTN
+1072 KKKKN

>member
-1 MAFFCEAMQQTVPH
+1 MNPSLFYDNMQ
-15 RSFEFVKIHQQPNPL
+15 
-30 IVDWFSMNLN
+30 
-40 LAHCRLPFS
+40 FS
-49 INQLALGLMLIITAG
+49 INKLSLGLMLLMTLG
-64 NANWVMGQTDK
+64 NLSSVFGQAEK
-75 VHESENAIGQFAIH
+75 VHDSQNAIDQFAIH

-151 AKADSQTVFYQGRDI
+151 AKADTQKVFYQGRDI
-166 DSVHGICILGDRVLV
+166 DSVHGICVLGDRVLV
-181 SANDSVFYLI
+181 SANDAVFYLI

-203 VLFTGIG
+203 ILFTGIG
-210 GTQHDHGIHA
+210 GKQHDHGIHA

-233 GNSGRQ
+233 GNSGHQ

-344 VPTRHW
+344 VPMRHW
-350 YQNDPGIVPN
+350 YQNDPGVVPN
-360 LLITGAG
+360 LLVTGAG

-374 YEGDSLPQVFQN
+374 YEGDSLPQIFQN

-459 RGRLFRVTA
+459 RGRLFRVTT
-468 KNAGAKYKSPA
+468 KNAGGKYQSPA

-493 SPNLATRYLAWKALQ
+493 SPNLATRYLAWNALQ
-508 DFGIRSV
+508 EFGAQSV
-515 AALETLWGQDNPRYR
+515 PALQALGSQDNPRHR
-530 ARALWALGKL
+530 ARALWALGNL
-540 NIPKTQKLKYIE
+540 DIPKTQKIKYIQT
-552 SGLSDSNVDLQ
+552 GLSDPNVDLQ
-563 ITAIRL
+563 ITSIRL
-569 AVLLQGQIAF
+569 AVLLQNQIAY
-579 SDICDDINFKNASPA
+579 SDICDAIDFENASPA
-594 LMRAVLIGMRQ
+594 LLRAILIAMRQ
-605 WMLDPS
+605 WMLQAPEGE
-611 PQEAERLVETWATIA
+611 EADRLVETWATIA
-626 SMYRSPDRW
+626 SLYRSPDRW
-635 FLEAL
+635 LLEAL
-640 GIAAENHWDVC
+640 GIAADNHWDTC
-651 LTKWRAN
+651 LAKWQAS
-658 SSGDPTASKEMR
+658 SSGDPMASEETK
-670 DVLWRSR
+670 DILWRSR
-677 GKTTMAE
+677 GKTSIAA
-684 LGEIIKHPSTS
+684 LGKIIEHPSTS
-695 ADQAKRYFRAIDFLN
+695 AEQTKRYFRALDFLT
-710 SDDKSSVLAE
+710 SDDKLNMLAE
-720 IAFGNADYENEKSNV
+720 IAFGDRDYESAKSNV
-735 VLIESA
+735 VLMESA
-741 NRLTLDSLDENQVKK
+741 NRLTLESLNENQIEK
-756 LNQFI
+756 LNQLI
-761 EQKRGTPEF
+761 KQKRGTPDF
-770 ISLIRRFSV
+770 VSLIGRFSA
-779 KQFYADVLKISA
+779 KQFYPDVLKISA

-799 ADAMKLLLD
+799 ADAMKLLLS

-816 DLILHSPPE
+816 NLILQSPLE

-833 LANSRTKAGETILT
+833 LANSGTKEGGVILN

-862 AIRKMGES
+862 AIKKMGES
-870 QSGAQTVL
+870 QSGARTVL
-878 AWITKKEKIDPGT
+878 SWITKKEKIDPGS
-891 LPAIQATLHSA
+891 LPAIQATLHGA

-922 SQPLPSMDQL
+922 SQTLPSMDRL
-932 SKRKGDAARGQL
+932 SKRKGDAGKGQL

-951 CAKCHIVNG
+951 CAKCHRVNG

-975 LSKLALYESILFP
+975 LSKVALYESILFP

-1016 TDLEIQIKDDKGIQ
+1016 TATEIQVKDDKGIQ
-1030 HNIPVD
+1030 HNIRLD
-1036 EVDARKRQQISL
+1036 EIDARKRQQVSL

-1054 KELTTDELVDLVE
+1054 KELTTNELIDLVE

-1072 KKKKTN
+1072 KQKKN

>member
-1 MAFFCEAMQQTVPH
+1 MNPYPPQPSI
-15 RSFEFVKIHQQPNPL
+15 SFL
-30 IVDWFSMNLN
+30 LT
-40 LAHCRLPFS
+40 RLF
-49 INQLALGLMLIITAG
+49 LGLMLIITVG
-64 NANWVMGQTDK
+64 NLSVALGQTDK
-75 VHESENAIGQFAIH
+75 VHVSENAISQFAIH

-94 ELFASEPMMANPTN
+94 ELFASEPMLANPTN

-151 AKADSQTVFYQGRDI
+151 AKADSQKVFYQGRDI
-166 DSVHGICILGDRVLV
+166 DSVHGICVLGDRVLV

-203 VLFTGIG
+203 VLFTGIS

-239 IKDKDGKQIIDKAGN
+239 IKDKAGKQIIDKAGN

-315 FVMPFGNYGYTDQKT
+315 FVMPFGNYGYTDQRT

-374 YEGDSLPQVFQN
+374 YEGDSLPPVFQN

-468 KNAGAKYKSPA
+468 KNAGGKYQSPA
-479 VDFSTPESSAQALC
+479 VDFSTPELSAQALG

-508 DFGIRSV
+508 EFGSKSV
-515 AALETLWGQDNPRYR
+515 SALEALWSQDNPRHR
-530 ARALWALGKL
+530 ARALWALGNL
-540 NIPKTQKLKYIE
+540 NIPKAQKIKYIKN
-552 SGLSDSNVDLQ
+552 GLGDANPDLQ
-563 ITAIRL
+563 ITAIRM
-569 AVLLQGQIAF
+569 AVLLQDQIAY
-579 SDICDDINFKNASPA
+579 SDIYDDIDFENANPA
-594 LMRAVLIGMRQ
+594 LLRAILVGMRQ
-605 WMLDPS
+605 WMLEPT
-611 PQEAERLVETWATIA
+611 PQEADQLVETWATIA

-640 GIAAENHWDVC
+640 GIAAENHWDAC
-651 LTKWRAN
+651 LAKWRAN
-658 SSGDPTASKEMR
+658 FSGDPMASTEMK
-670 DVLWRSR
+670 DILWRSR
-677 GKTTMAE
+677 GKSTVAE
-684 LGEIIKHPSTS
+684 LGGIIKHPSTT
-695 ADQAKRYFRAIDFLN
+695 ADQTKRYFRALDFLN
-710 SDDKSSVLAE
+710 SDDKANILAE
-720 IAFGNADYENEKSNV
+720 IAFSDVDYEIDKSNV
-735 VLIESA
+735 VLMESA
-741 NRLTLDSLDENQVKK
+741 NRLTVESLNKNQLKK
-756 LNQFI
+756 LNQLI
-761 EQKRGTPEF
+761 EQKRGTPDF
-770 ISLIRRFSV
+770 ISLVNRFSV
-779 KQFYADVLKISA
+779 EQFYSDVLKISA

-799 ADAMKLLLD
+799 ADAMKLLLN
-808 KKQDTRVK
+808 KKQGTQVK
-816 DLILHSPPE
+816 DLILRSSPE
-825 TQQSLCDA
+825 TQQNLCDA
-833 LANSRTKAGETILT
+833 LANSGTNPGGAILN
-847 GIAKQRFFDLSLRNY
+847 GIAKQSSLELPLRNY
-862 AIRKMGES
+862 AIKKMGES
-870 QSGAQTVL
+870 QSGARTVL
-878 AWITKKEKIDPGT
+878 SWITKKEKIDPGT
-891 LPAIQATLHSA
+891 LPAIQATLHGA

-922 SQPLPSMDQL
+922 SKPLPSMDQL
-932 SKRKGDAARGQL
+932 SKRKGDAAKGKL

-951 CAKCHIVNG
+951 CAKCHLVNG

-975 LSKLALYESILFP
+975 LSKTALYESILFP

-1016 TDLEIQIKDDKGIQ
+1016 TDAEIQIKDDKGIQ
-1030 HNIPVD
+1030 HNISVD
-1036 EVDARKRQQISL
+1036 EIDARKRQQVSL

-1054 KELTTDELVDLVE
+1054 KELTTGELVDLVE

-1072 KKKKTN
+1072 KKKKN

>member
-1 MAFFCEAMQQTVPH
+1 MNPH
-15 RSFEFVKIHQQPNPL
+15 PPQLNISFL
-30 IVDWFSMNLN
+30 LN
-40 LAHCRLPFS
+40 RLS
-49 INQLALGLMLIITAG
+49 LGLMLIITVG
-64 NANWVMGQTDK
+64 NLSVALGQTDK
-75 VHESENAIGQFAIH
+75 VHESENAISQFAIH

-151 AKADSQTVFYQGRDI
+151 AKADSQKVFYQGRDI
-166 DSVHGICILGDRVLV
+166 DSVHGICVLGDRVLV

-203 VLFTGIG
+203 VLFTGIS

-239 IKDKDGKQIIDKAGN
+239 IKDKAGKQIIDKAGN

-315 FVMPFGNYGYTDQKT
+315 FVMPFGNYGYTDQRT

-374 YEGDSLPQVFQN
+374 YEGDSLPPVFQN

-468 KNAGAKYKSPA
+468 KNAGGKYQSPA
-479 VDFSTPESSAQALC
+479 VDFSTPELSAQALG

-508 DFGIRSV
+508 GFGSKSV
-515 AALETLWGQDNPRYR
+515 PALEALWSQDNPRHR
-530 ARALWALGKL
+530 ARALWALGNL
-540 NIPKTQKLKYIE
+540 NIPKTQKIKYIKN
-552 SGLSDSNVDLQ
+552 GLSDANPDLQ
-563 ITAIRL
+563 ITAIRM
-569 AVLLQGQIAF
+569 AVLLQDQIAY
-579 SDICDDINFKNASPA
+579 SDIYDDIDFENANPA
-594 LMRAVLIGMRQ
+594 LLRAILVGMRQ
-605 WMLDPS
+605 WMLDPT
-611 PQEAERLVETWATIA
+611 PKEADQLVETWATIA

-640 GIAAENHWDVC
+640 GIAAENHWDAC
-651 LTKWRAN
+651 LAKWRAN
-658 SSGDPTASKEMR
+658 FSGDPMASTEMK
-670 DVLWRSR
+670 DILWRSR
-677 GKTTMAE
+677 GKSSVAE
-684 LGEIIKHPSTS
+684 LGGIIKHPSTT
-695 ADQAKRYFRAIDFLN
+695 ADQTKRYFRALDFLN
-710 SDDKSSVLAE
+710 SDDKANVLAE
-720 IAFGNADYENEKSNV
+720 IAFGDIDYEIDKSNV
-735 VLIESA
+735 VLMESA
-741 NRLTLDSLDENQVKK
+741 NRLTVESLNKDQLKK
-756 LNQFI
+756 LNQLI
-761 EQKRGTPEF
+761 EQKRGTPDF
-770 ISLIRRFSV
+770 ISLVNRFSV
-779 KQFYADVLKISA
+779 EQFYSDVLKISA

-799 ADAMKLLLD
+799 ADAMKLLLN
-808 KKQDTRVK
+808 KQQGTQVK
-816 DLILHSPPE
+816 ELILHSSPE
-825 TQQSLCDA
+825 TQQNLCDA
-833 LANSRTKAGETILT
+833 LANSGTNPGGAILN
-847 GIAKQRFFDLSLRNY
+847 GLAKQSSLELPLRNY
-862 AIRKMGES
+862 AIKKMGES
-870 QSGAQTVL
+870 QSGARTVL
-878 AWITKKEKIDPGT
+878 SWITKKEKIDPGT
-891 LPAIQATLHSA
+891 LPAIQATLHGA

-922 SQPLPSMDQL
+922 SKPLPSMDQL
-932 SKRKGDAARGQL
+932 SKRKGDAAKGKL

-951 CAKCHIVNG
+951 CAKCHLVNG

-975 LSKLALYESILFP
+975 LSKIALYESILFP

-1016 TDLEIQIKDDKGIQ
+1016 TDAEIQIKDDKGIQ

-1036 EVDARKRQQISL
+1036 EIDARKRQQVSL

-1054 KELTTDELVDLVE
+1054 KELTTGELVDLVE

-1072 KKKKTN
+1072 KKKKN